1 MNNTI
6 NLRVAS
12 ANLNQTIANFTQNVP
27 NILAAIDKAAE
38 DGADVL
44 ALQELGLTGYSGDD
58 YFKWIRSESQQKELL
73 ELAQYI
79 ADYAAQKNPNLVIS
93 LGFPFFYADKSQPV
107 KRNLGTSEHPIL
119 VDNPLYNINNRPFNA
134 VATLSHGE
142 IQGIDAKSI
151 QPSGAAEYENHQFL
165 SWPDYLGADTV
176 TFPDPKRPGQ
186 VKTVPFGKLVIQLGE
201 GPQRATLHH
210 EICAEAWPGIYDNGT
225 INQTEVEEGRY
236 LSRLAQ
242 THDISLTINNST
254 SKPEPFINKPQLR
267 ATLCKVGSN
276 ITGGGYIY
284 TNSLGLEAAPAA
296 YEGGSIYA
304 TSGEVIHRSERYSM
318 ADVVYS
324 SATMELPVPQKG
336 QAHVI
341 IPHEFHVKAVD
352 EKKGAPAAWEQA
364 TGHKREAEEVVRN
377 TALWIRDYLKK
388 TELQGL
394 VISLSGG
401 ADSAFGAVMV
411 SEAIDLN
418 IHQLESQLG
427 DKKAAVAA
435 FINQFP
441 HLKYREAVLAE
452 SEINGAD
459 AAIDLLKK
467 NMLTCIYL
475 PSDNSGVTTED
486 AARTLIEG
494 GKLVTVDMGDGST
507 TTVVLNEAN
516 AILAGRDGIV
526 LRGSNISAILGN
538 LVGAGRNGV
547 SLNNTNGSLIAG
559 NGIAAL
565 QDGIVLND
573 ADFTAVAANGIGAG
587 RDGIRGRNNTGL
599 IIAGNTINEAGRDG
613 IALRNSNIALLA
625 NNTVKQAG
633 RDGIRLNQSR
643 DMLLT
648 GNTVS
653 NTQRGF
659 NLINGTDNVTLTN
672 NTANNNGIGVN
683 LRDASDIALNGNSIT
698 NNDVGVSG
706 LRVSNLTATG
716 NNIGTNLTG
725 LSLTDT
731 TNVNLTNN
739 SITNNDVGVSGLRV
753 SNLSANG
760 NNIGT
765 NLTGLS
771 LTDTTNVTLTNNS
784 ITNNDV
790 GIDLL
795 GIAGLTATGNTISAN
810 DIGVQGADSENLTFA
825 GNTIST
831 NLVGL
836 GLTGVS
842 NVLLEGNLISGN
854 GTGLDAD
861 GIIGLSVLGNSFTEN
876 TTGASVANTDNAT
889 FSGNIFTGNVLGI
902 LLDNSSDTQLTGET
916 ITTPAGG
923 VGIRIANGSG
933 NTQVAGLTIS
943 GGTGIEIDGA
953 GSSMQFADDT
963 SEFSNMDFYFVLTNG
978 AMVGETLDA
987 SQQFFEG
994 IRASEFTFA
1003 QFLEAE
1009 AKTIDIADSLDVGD
1023 VFYRTFDFLTALD
1036 ETELNRRNLY
1046 RRGLFSYAGRSQL
1059 STNVEEKG
1067 FTLNPATLNLSL
1079 LSQNNQAPTT
1089 PAGIAN
1095 LFANLAPA
1103 AGGTNPQALNNLN
1116 PAAGGNAGVPSAQ
1129 SFANLQ
1135 PSAGGSCGNSF
1146 LGGGYSV
1153 SFNIGSCQ

>member
-6 NLRVAS
+6 NLCVAS

-27 NILAAIDKAAE
+27 NILAAIDKAVE

-58 YFKWIRSESQQKELL
+58 YFKWIRSETQQKELL

-107 KRNLGTSEHPIL
+107 KRNLGTAEHPIL

-201 GPQRATLHH
+201 DTQRATLHH

-336 QAHVI
+336 EAHVV
-341 IPHEFHVKAVD
+341 IPHEFHAKAIN

-418 IHQLESQLG
+418 IHQLQGQLG

-441 HLKYREAVLAE
+441 HLKYRAAVLAE
-452 SEINGAD
+452 SETNGAD

-494 GKLVTVDMGDGST
+494 GKLVTVDVGDGST

-516 AILAGRDGIV
+516 GDRLE
-526 LRGSNISAILGN
+526 
-538 LVGAGRNGV
+538 NGV
-547 SLNNTNGSLIAG
+547 LYKVQADKGIQEYHALSEPKDVKGIGGKFEVVNVQASVDSFIEAFAG
-559 NGIAAL
+559 L
-565 QDGIVLND
+565 VHKDVLNKEID
-573 ADFTAVAANGIGAG
+573 DPEHAG
-587 RDGIRGRNNTGL
+587 ET
-599 IIAGNTINEAGRDG
+599 
-613 IALRNSNIALLA
+613 
-625 NNTVKQAG
+625 
-633 RDGIRLNQSR
+633 
-643 DMLLT
+643 
-648 GNTVS
+648 
-653 NTQRGF
+653 
-659 NLINGTDNVTLTN
+659 
-672 NTANNNGIGVN
+672 VN
-683 LRDASDIALNGNSIT
+683 LLLRAKQEIREY
-698 NNDVGVSG
+698 VSG
-706 LRVSNLTATG
+706 KRTAF
-716 NNIGTNLTG
+716 
-725 LSLTDT
+725 SE
-731 TNVNLTNN
+731 
-739 SITNNDVGVSGLRV
+739 GV
-753 SNLSANG
+753 
-760 NNIGT
+760 
-765 NLTGLS
+765 
-771 LTDTTNVTLTNNS
+771 
-784 ITNNDV
+784 
-790 GIDLL
+790 
-795 GIAGLTATGNTISAN
+795 
-810 DIGVQGADSENLTFA
+810 
-825 GNTIST
+825 
-831 NLVGL
+831 
-836 GLTGVS
+836 
-842 NVLLEGNLISGN
+842 
-854 GTGLDAD
+854 
-861 GIIGLSVLGNSFTEN
+861 
-876 TTGASVANTDNAT
+876 
-889 FSGNIFTGNVLGI
+889 
-902 LLDNSSDTQLTGET
+902 
-916 ITTPAGG
+916 
-923 VGIRIANGSG
+923 
-933 NTQVAGLTIS
+933 
-943 GGTGIEIDGA
+943 
-953 GSSMQFADDT
+953 
-963 SEFSNMDFYFVLTNG
+963 
-978 AMVGETLDA
+978 
-987 SQQFFEG
+987 
-994 IRASEFTFA
+994 
-1003 QFLEAE
+1003 EA
-1009 AKTIDIADSLDVGD
+1009 
-1023 VFYRTFDFLTALD
+1023 
-1036 ETELNRRNLY
+1036 
-1046 RRGLFSYAGRSQL
+1046 
-1059 STNVEEKG
+1059 
-1067 FTLNPATLNLSL
+1067 
-1079 LSQNNQAPTT
+1079 
-1089 PAGIAN
+1089 
-1095 LFANLAPA
+1095 
-1103 AGGTNPQALNNLN
+1103 ALNNKEPSRRLTWSNNAHDITLQNIQARARQPYPWMFSNQEHKIACVTSNWSEAVAGYWTFGGDGHMGAINLCGGVPKSKLKRILRTLEQEGLEGMAPITALN
-1116 PAAGGNAGVPSAQ
+1116 PVNVQIPTAELRPTAQ
-1129 SFANLQ
+1129 SDEADMMPYKMLDAIGEAIFFGKQTAQEAYHSLQ
-1135 PSAGGSCGNSF
+1135 TLRDPEDASRLLFGKHDAPNKVDTQYLAECIEKACNMWHRSQFKRVGSVVSPF
-1146 LGGGYSV
+1146 LGGNVDPHTSV
-1153 SFNIGSCQ
+1153 RTTIISDAFKNGVAQMKLEYMKDATIHDHALATSSRKNLSRASMLVLRDRGVRDELLQTRVGDLQAAIANDHFGKSAGPSVWVA